1 MHASSVINKSG
12 PCPWDLTDVAKV
24 FIFYLLMMGL
34 GSAMTLAVVHK
45 LLGDDPS
52 AVFGENTVVLA
63 LSMLTNGLTCFL
75 IIYIVTTRLGQ
86 PLAAL
91 GISLTNW
98 RKSLARGL
106 LRYVV
111 VLPVIIAAGF
121 LVEFMTR
128 NVGVT
133 PEHQEVVL
141 RFMEESSYS
150 GTIAIIIFGVLVG
163 PVAEEILFRGFL
175 QPVLKDIMGGTKAI
189 LLTSLLFALVH
200 FNLYILLQIFILGV
214 LLGYLYEDTGTLVAP
229 VTVHVLHNSVSL
241 CVLLFIKQSGG
252 FL

>member
-34 GSAMTLAVVHK
+34 GSGMALAVIHK

-52 AVFGENTVVLA
+52 TVFGENTVVLA
-63 LSMLTNGLTCFL
+63 LSMLTNGLACFF
-75 IIYIVTTRLGQ
+75 IIYIVTARLGQ

-98 RKSLARGL
+98 RKNLAWGL

-111 VLPVIIAAGF
+111 VLPVIMAAGF
-121 LVEFMTR
+121 LVELLSR

-141 RFMEESSYS
+141 RFMEERSSS
-150 GTIAIIIFGVLVG
+150 GTIAIIIFGVLVA

-175 QPVLKDIMGGTKAI
+175 QPVLKDILGGTRAI
-189 LLTSLLFALVH
+189 FLTSLLFALVH

-214 LLGYLYEDTGTLVAP
+214 LLGYLYEYTGTLVAP
-229 VTVHVLHNSVSL
+229 VSVHVLHNSVSL
-241 CVLLFIKQSGG
+241 CVLLFIKQSGWEV
-252 FL
+252 